1 MARNGVR
8 PRDYPPSS
16 AGTRTS
22 GGALGPGL
30 PANVVALSLK
40 TMEIL
45 RQAGADVNARITDVT
60 SLTARIAR
68 TNTLTDRQ
76 GQTTLFFAA
85 ESGRV
90 EVVKYLLEHGASV
103 DVRDEMGRTPAD
115 MLKVTAGN
123 GGETRA
129 SEILGL
135 LQRR

>member
-1 MARNGVR
+1 
-8 PRDYPPSS
+8 
-16 AGTRTS
+16 
-22 GGALGPGL
+22 
-30 PANVVALSLK
+30 
-40 TMEIL
+40 
-45 RQAGADVNARITDVT
+45 VNARITDVT

-103 DVRDEMGRTPAD
+103 DARDEMGRTPAD
-115 MLKVTAGN
+115 LLKAPTAT
-123 GGETRA
+123 GGDTRA
-129 SEILGL
+129 SEILAL